1 MPTWGG
7 GLNVLCTACESMCP
21 RAKRRAH
28 TQRKAALCHV
38 NELKISP
45 CVSVSLRLTFTL
57 PACWL
62 RSVSGQCCQRLV
74 HFTDV
79 PACSQHRPRILSPLN
94 TRCLWRW
101 RPVLSPAESRV
112 RRGPWVSSSLLSSG
126 RFSWGEAAL
135 ITTFTPQKKI
145 YGAARI
151 ISKDLRVP
159 HHAQ

>member
-28 TQRKAALCHV
+28 TRRKAALCHV

-45 CVSVSLRLTFTL
+45 CVSASLRLTLTPPCLPTEERLGSVL
-57 PACWL
+57 PAS
-62 RSVSGQCCQRLV
+62 RSLYWCPSVFSAQ
-74 HFTDV
+74 
-79 PACSQHRPRILSPLN
+79 ALN

-126 RFSWGEAAL
+126 RFGWGEAAL
-135 ITTFTPQKKI
+135 TTAFTPQKKI

>member
-7 GLNVLCTACESMCP
+7 GLNVLFTACESMCP

-45 CVSVSLRLTFTL
+45 CVSASHTPSLLTEER
-57 PACWL
+57 L
-62 RSVSGQCCQRLV
+62 RSVL
-74 HFTDV
+74 
-79 PACSQHRPRILSPLN
+79 PASRSLYWCSSVFSAQALN

-126 RFSWGEAAL
+126 RFGWGEAAL
-135 ITTFTPQKKI
+135 ITAFTPQKKI